1 MEELSEALRAVER
14 ELNLARKVYRAVVFL
29 YWAWAIMGVY
39 LFAQVLARYVGVSEG
54 SILQALSV
62 MTILGFLAEERKAF
76 KKVLQL
82 ERVLGKID
90 EVPKGYII
98 AQILVWPVSAVI
110 ASLYAENDGLWMLVF
125 IGLGLLL
132 LTGIELLFTG
142 SRDWRT
148 ALAGLILLC
157 STTLYTG
164 FEYAV
169 MVIAFAFSLT
179 AYLHVKRA
187 MRE

>member
-1 MEELSEALRAVER
+1 MEELGEALKAVEKQ
-14 ELNLARKVYRAVVFL
+14 LNFTRKAYRAIVYL
-29 YWAWAIMGVY
+29 YWVWAITGVY
-39 LFAQVLARYVGVSEG
+39 LFAQVITGYVGVSEG
-54 SILQALSV
+54 SVLQTLWV
-62 MTILGFLAEERKAF
+62 MAILGFLAEEKKAF

-82 ERVLGKID
+82 ERILGKI
-90 EVPKGYII
+90 EEMPKGYII

-110 ASLYAENDGLWMLVF
+110 ASLYAKNNGTWMLVF

-132 LTGIELLFTG
+132 LAGIELLFTG

-169 MVIAFAFSLT
+169 MVTAFAFSLVS
-179 AYLHVKRA
+179 YLYLKGA